1 MKQNDFSEIEGIKF
15 TLKDILN
22 QIGFGAIL
30 GGMFLGLIY
39 LGGLLAHLVSGL

>member
-1 MKQNDFSEIEGIKF
+1 MKWSNFYEIEGVECSV
-15 TLKDILN
+15 KDILK

-39 LGGLLAHLVSGL
+39 IGGLLAHLVSGL